1 MSVTENCPI
10 CLEPARIKLCPANVC
25 NMKCHRKC
33 LKKYKDNGHFLCPQC
48 RGVKIERNL
57 RPNMSEKEIIRHFK
71 IYLNDFENSIGVL
84 NKMIVAK
91 KMCEMLS
98 KNKWF
103 LEKHHG
109 LYVAFKNKLSEFR
122 IYWNEA
128 SKYHL
133 KIYGEEI
140 H

>member
-1 MSVTENCPI
+1 MTENCPI
-10 CLEPARIKLCPANVC
+10 CLEPARIKICPANVC

-33 LKKYKDNGHFLCPQC
+33 LKKYRDNGHEKCPQC
-48 RGVKIERNL
+48 RSVKIERNL
-57 RPNMSEKEIIRHFK
+57 RRKMCEDDIIRHLK
-71 IYLNDFENSIGVL
+71 IYSINIENTIGKI
-84 NKMIVAK
+84 NRIIIIE

-109 LYVAFKNKLSEFR
+109 LYVVFKNKLSQFY
-122 IYWNEA
+122 IHWDGA
-128 SKYHL
+128 AKYYL